1 MDKQLWAALE
11 DVHLHS
17 RLINIARRHLKL
29 ALEFGERTT
38 LPIRKEAIKAE
49 VQRLRKERNALIESA
64 VRPASD
70 QK

>member
-17 RLINIARRHLKL
+17 RLTNIARRHLML

-38 LPIRKEAIKAE
+38 RQPSQYEKKPLKPKYNGCAWKEM
-49 VQRLRKERNALIESA
+49 R
-64 VRPASD
+64 
-70 QK
+70 